1 MSSVPPITPT
11 QFGVFE
17 LDLERG
23 ELRRRGVRLAIQV
36 QPLRVLAALLREPGE
51 IISRNAL
58 EAVLWG
64 PEPAIDSERALNKA
78 IHKLREVLGDDA
90 EGARFVETVPRRGYR
105 FVAPVG
111 QARAREISEQREC
124 NPTCGELWLRKQPL
138 LRASIL
144 PPTGAAIIPYHLA
157 LSPDGAR
164 LLFLADGS
172 DGMPRLW
179 MRALARAEAV
189 PVRGTERA
197 RLPFWSPDGRAF
209 GFFADGK
216 LKSADV
222 DTGDVRSVC
231 DARIGM
237 GGAWSADDVILF
249 APNVAGPLFR
259 VPAHGGTPVPV
270 TCVDVEQSSQS
281 HYLPV
286 FAEDGRHFLFSIT
299 RSGGQDT
306 LQDGLFSG
314 SLDTRDVNC
323 VSGDIRGNV
332 ALAGD
337 VLLFVQG
344 TSLLARQ
351 LDQQS
356 MQLRGE
362 TVVVASDLLES
373 ADHSFLLHGFSASHT
388 GLIVFQ
394 SSIDFAWQATWVD
407 ATGQSA
413 EVLPGR
419 CFRDPAISPDGT
431 RLAFASDEFNNGT
444 QYICVQD
451 LARGVRRRVTDGGAE
466 SHPSWSADG
475 ERLAYVSRAGST
487 WNAWEIAADGS
498 TSPQVICESCLF
510 PTWSVHGHLVVMQF
524 HGRPVLAVRG
534 PGERE
539 FRVIGS
545 GAEPQVSPDG
555 IWIAAG
561 QPDGAG
567 IMVRALA
574 SDGPVIQISTAGGC
588 QPRWSRDGRQL
599 FFIARDR
606 QLMAVDFCSREAKA
620 TAPRSLFRTRI
631 PGQSLVG
638 FQYDVAPDGRFV
650 INNLPATSTPLTLLY
665 ANTHA

>member
-1 MSSVPPITPT
+1 MSSVPPSSLTR
-11 QFGVFE
+11 FGVFE

-23 ELRRRGVRLAIQV
+23 ELRRRGVRLAIQE

-111 QARAREISEQREC
+111 QAGAGGISEQRDSD
-124 NPTCGELWLRKQPL
+124 PMRGELWLRKQPL

-144 PPTGAAIIPYHLA
+144 PPAGAAIIPYHLA

-164 LLFLADGS
+164 LVFLADGP
-172 DGMPRLW
+172 DGTPRLW
-179 MRALARAEAV
+179 VRAVARAEAV
-189 PVRGTERA
+189 PFRGTERA

-216 LKSADV
+216 LKTAAV

-231 DARIGM
+231 DARLGM

-249 APNVAGPLFR
+249 APSVAGPLFR
-259 VPAHGGTPVPV
+259 VPAGGGTPVPV
-270 TCVDVEQSSQS
+270 TCIDDEHSSQS

-286 FAEDGRHFLFSIT
+286 FAADGRHFLFSTT

-306 LQDGLFSG
+306 LQDGLFSA
-314 SLDTRDVNC
+314 SLDTQDVTG
-323 VSGDIRGNV
+323 VAAEIRGNV

-337 VLLFVQG
+337 ALLFVQG
-344 TSLLARQ
+344 TSLLARR

-356 MQLRGE
+356 MSLRGE
-362 TVVVASDLLES
+362 TVIVASDLLES

-413 EVLPGR
+413 DVLPGR

-431 RLAFASDEFNNGT
+431 RLAFSSDEFNNGT
-444 QYICVQD
+444 QYICIQD

-466 SHPSWSADG
+466 SHPSWSPDG
-475 ERLAYVSRAGST
+475 ERLAYVSRAGGI
-487 WNAWEIAADGS
+487 WNAWQIAADGS
-498 TSPQVICESCLF
+498 TSPQVICESSMF
-510 PTWSVHGHLVVMQF
+510 PSWSVYGHLVVMQF
-524 HGRPVLAVRG
+524 RGRPVLEVRG
-534 PGERE
+534 PGEHE

-555 IWIAAG
+555 VWVAAG

-574 SDGPVIQISTAGGC
+574 ADGPVIQISAPGGT

-606 QLMAVDFCSREAKA
+606 QLMVVDFFSPEAKT
-620 TAPRSLFRTRI
+620 TAPKSLFRTRI

-638 FQYDVAPDGRFV
+638 FQYDVAPDGRFL
-650 INNLPATSTPLTLLY
+650 INNLPATSSPVTLLY
-665 ANTHA
+665 ANVHA